1 MQEKLEKEKS
11 QAEVKSTST
20 HEEPSKY
27 LYRELPIRNAY
38 KAPYSSIRGVTF
50 FGDQF
55 IVCLN
60 IFASFCFYLKYSSS
74 HNQRVIQRVKK
85 TFFCQNL
92 FQIMYNQKQKS
103 NVHLRKKHKTADRK
117 GALGDNPFST

>member
-1 MQEKLEKEKS
+1 MMTYFANPIFTIHLFFVQVSLIQMQEKLEKEKS

-38 KAPYSSIRGVTF
+38 KASYSSIRGVTF

-55 IVCLN
+55 NVYLN
-60 IFASFCFYLKYSSS
+60 NFLAISLLY
-74 HNQRVIQRVKK
+74 V
-85 TFFCQNL
+85 
-92 FQIMYNQKQKS
+92 
-103 NVHLRKKHKTADRK
+103 
-117 GALGDNPFST
+117 